1 MWSGDRERDVGTFF
15 RGCRMGT
22 GRWLLR
28 ICAVGMELLRDPRR
42 GCGLCPARGGR
53 RCCEFSV
60 RQVGFSGFSAL
71 PLTDR
76 RFGHRCGI
84 RGMRRQS
91 VRVERRSLL
100 NCCSD
105 EDRKKFRWCTLSDL
119 EQRKCAELSK
129 ALTAVLPLTAASSF
143 TRISCIRAHNTY
155 DCIDKIRANKADAAS
170 LDAGD
175 VYSAVKLY
183 GLTVVAKEIYDQG
196 NCVFAVAIAKRGTLD
211 IQSLRGVRSC
221 HSGARWT
228 SGWNI
233 PLGFLLARN
242 SLSWDE
248 AQPLS
253 QAISEYF
260 NASCIPGVGVAAP
273 QLCALCQGQKSYVRD
288 RNHFCETSS
297 NEPFY
302 DSEGAFRCLKDG
314 VADVAFL
321 DHLRIM
327 SATESEQQEYELLC
341 PDGSTAELSE
351 YSTCNL
357 GKGPGRG
364 IVTRNN
370 FQKITSKFLSMIQ
383 CLFGHKGKER
393 ARFALF
399 SSAPFGGKN
408 LLFRDATQHLQLLEE
423 QLEIAYVLGL
433 DYVALLKGLG
443 HEGSSLDN
451 SVVRWCCISDA
462 ELHKCEEWAL
472 NIKSDPLVCVQ
483 ATSMTKCIE
492 MIKSSEADAVTL
504 DATHVYIAGR
514 WGDCA
519 PAAETMEKTGK
530 LIHLQHKALPPV
542 YAVALAKK
550 SAKQIHIHNLRGRRS
565 CHSHLYSPGG
575 WLLLSRHTVGAWQN
589 ATENCDIAS
598 AYQNYFWKGCMPG
611 ADGNLCKVCIGD
623 GEVEGARVSSR
634 CAAGHNERYYGNMGA
649 LRCLVGNPNGRSF
662 GDVAFLEHSNLL
674 QNIDDLGSSG
684 WAKGYT
690 PLDFELLC
698 PDGTRAAVTEWAGC
712 NLGPIPP
719 STVMT
724 RPVTVTKIS
733 DFLLKSQESL
743 GSKLDSE
750 FQLFQSWK
758 YGESDLLFKDT
769 TQYLVHASHLS
780 YQEILGE
787 SFIQLAESVFNCT
800 PAGILDFCK
809 QDICA
814 SSSN

>member
-1 MWSGDRERDVGTFF
+1 
-15 RGCRMGT
+15 
-22 GRWLLR
+22 
-28 ICAVGMELLRDPRR
+28 
-42 GCGLCPARGGR
+42 
-53 RCCEFSV
+53 
-60 RQVGFSGFSAL
+60 
-71 PLTDR
+71 
-76 RFGHRCGI
+76 
-84 RGMRRQS
+84 
-91 VRVERRSLL
+91 
-100 NCCSD
+100 
-105 EDRKKFRWCTLSDL
+105 KKFRWCTLSDL

-129 ALTAVLPLTAASSF
+129 VLAAVLPLTTASSF

-183 GLTVVAKEIYDQG
+183 GLAVVAKEIYDQG
-196 NCVFAVAIAKRGTLD
+196 NCVFAVAVAKRGTLD
-211 IQSLRGVRSC
+211 IQSLRGARSC
-221 HSGARWT
+221 HNGARWT

-242 SLSWDE
+242 YLSWDE

-273 QLCALCQGQKSYVRD
+273 RLCALCQGQKSYVRD
-288 RNHFCETSS
+288 RNHFCETSN

-327 SATESEQQEYELLC
+327 SASESEQKEYELLC
-341 PDGSTAELSE
+341 PDGSTAELTE

-364 IVTRNN
+364 IITRNN
-370 FQKITSKFLSMIQ
+370 FQKITNKFLSMIQ
-383 CLFGHKGKER
+383 RLFGHKGKER
-393 ARFALF
+393 ARFDLF

-462 ELHKCEEWAL
+462 ELRKCEEWAL
-472 NIKSDPLVCVQ
+472 SIRSDPLVCVQ

-514 WGDCA
+514 CGLV
-519 PAAETMEKTGK
+519 PVAAECYGEFPCD
-530 LIHLQHKALPPV
+530 LIKKRGNQRTLPPI

-550 SAKQIHIHNLRGRRS
+550 STKQIHIHNLRRRRS
-565 CHSHLYSPGG
+565 CHSHMYSPGG
-575 WLLLSRHTVGAWQN
+575 WLLLSRHTVGARQN
-589 ATENCDIAS
+589 DTDNCDIGS

-634 CAAGHNERYYGNMGA
+634 CAANHNERYYGNMGA
-649 LRCLVGNPNGRSF
+649 LRCLVGNPSGRSF

-674 QNIDDLGSSG
+674 QNIEDLGSSG
-684 WAKGYT
+684 WAEGYT

-780 YQEILGE
+780 YEEILGV
-787 SFIQLAESVFNCT
+787 SFVQLAESVFNCT
-800 PAGILDFCK
+800 PAGKVEYLI
-809 QDICA
+809 
-814 SSSN
+814 

>member
-1 MWSGDRERDVGTFF
+1 
-15 RGCRMGT
+15 
-22 GRWLLR
+22 
-28 ICAVGMELLRDPRR
+28 
-42 GCGLCPARGGR
+42 
-53 RCCEFSV
+53 
-60 RQVGFSGFSAL
+60 
-71 PLTDR
+71 
-76 RFGHRCGI
+76 
-84 RGMRRQS
+84 
-91 VRVERRSLL
+91 
-100 NCCSD
+100 
-105 EDRKKFRWCTLSDL
+105 KKFRWCTLSDL

-129 ALTAVLPLTAASSF
+129 AFTAVLPLTTASSF

-183 GLTVVAKEIYDQG
+183 GLAVVAKEIYDQG

-211 IQSLRGVRSC
+211 IRSLRGVRSC
-221 HSGARWT
+221 HNGARWT

-242 SLSWDE
+242 YLSWDE

-260 NASCIPGVGVAAP
+260 NASCIPGIGLAAP
-273 QLCALCQGQKSYVRD
+273 RLCALCQGQKSYVRD

-327 SATESEQQEYELLC
+327 STTESEQQEYELLC
-341 PDGSTAELSE
+341 PDGSTAELTE

-364 IVTRNN
+364 IITRNN
-370 FQKITSKFLSMIQ
+370 FQKITNKFLSMIQ
-383 CLFGHKGKER
+383 RLFGRKGKER
-393 ARFALF
+393 DRFELF
-399 SSAPFGGKN
+399 SSASFGGKN

-462 ELHKCEEWAL
+462 ELRKCEEWAL

-514 WGDCA
+514 CGLV
-519 PAAETMEKTGK
+519 PVAAECYGEFSCDLIKKRGNEKT
-530 LIHLQHKALPPV
+530 LPPV

-575 WLLLSRHTVGAWQN
+575 WLLLSRHTVGAQQN
-589 ATENCDIAS
+589 DTDNCDIAS
-598 AYQNYFWKGCMPG
+598 VYQNYFWKGCMPG

-634 CAAGHNERYYGNMGA
+634 CAASHNERYYGNMGA
-649 LRCLVGNPNGRSF
+649 LRCLVGNPSGRSF

-769 TQYLVHASHLS
+769 TQHLVHASHLS
-780 YQEILGE
+780 YQDILGE
-787 SFIQLAESVFNCT
+787 SFMQLAESVFNCT
-800 PAGILDFCK
+800 PAGKVKFLI
-809 QDICA
+809 
-814 SSSN
+814 

>member
-1 MWSGDRERDVGTFF
+1 
-15 RGCRMGT
+15 
-22 GRWLLR
+22 
-28 ICAVGMELLRDPRR
+28 
-42 GCGLCPARGGR
+42 
-53 RCCEFSV
+53 
-60 RQVGFSGFSAL
+60 
-71 PLTDR
+71 
-76 RFGHRCGI
+76 
-84 RGMRRQS
+84 
-91 VRVERRSLL
+91 
-100 NCCSD
+100 
-105 EDRKKFRWCTLSDL
+105 KKFRWCTLSDL

-129 ALTAVLPLTAASSF
+129 ALTAVLPLSTASSF

-183 GLTVVAKEIYDQG
+183 GLAVVAKEIYDQG
-196 NCVFAVAIAKRGTLD
+196 NCVFAVAIAKRGALA

-242 SLSWDE
+242 YLSWDE

-273 QLCALCQGQKSYVRD
+273 RLCALCQGQKSYVRD

-327 SATESEQQEYELLC
+327 SATESEQEEYELLC

-370 FQKITSKFLSMIQ
+370 FQKITNKFLSMVQ
-383 CLFGHKGKER
+383 RLFGRKGKER
-393 ARFALF
+393 ARFELF
-399 SSAPFGGKN
+399 SSASFGGKN

-451 SVVRWCCISDA
+451 SVVRWCCISEA
-462 ELHKCEEWAL
+462 ELRKCEEWAL
-472 NIKSDPLVCVQ
+472 NVKSDPLVCVQ

-504 DATHVYIAGR
+504 DAAHVYIAGR
-514 WGDCA
+514 CGLV
-519 PAAETMEKTGK
+519 PVAAECYGEFSCDLSKKRGNQKHTNWCCHCFT
-530 LIHLQHKALPPV
+530 ALPPV

-575 WLLLSRHTVGAWQN
+575 WLLLSRHTVGALQN
-589 ATENCDIAS
+589 DSESCDITS

-634 CAAGHNERYYGNMGA
+634 CAASHNERYYGNMGA
-649 LRCLVGNPNGRSF
+649 LRCLVGNPSGRSF

-674 QNIDDLGSSG
+674 QNIEDLGSSG

-690 PLDFELLC
+690 ALDFELLC
-698 PDGTRAAVTEWAGC
+698 VDGTRAAVTEWAGC
-712 NLGPIPP
+712 NLGPVPP
-719 STVMT
+719 STVMA

-743 GSKLDSE
+743 GRDSE

-787 SFIQLAESVFNCT
+787 SFVQLAESVFNCT
-800 PAGILDFCK
+800 PAGKVRFLL
-809 QDICA
+809 
-814 SSSN
+814 

>member
-1 MWSGDRERDVGTFF
+1 
-15 RGCRMGT
+15 
-22 GRWLLR
+22 
-28 ICAVGMELLRDPRR
+28 
-42 GCGLCPARGGR
+42 
-53 RCCEFSV
+53 
-60 RQVGFSGFSAL
+60 
-71 PLTDR
+71 
-76 RFGHRCGI
+76 
-84 RGMRRQS
+84 
-91 VRVERRSLL
+91 
-100 NCCSD
+100 
-105 EDRKKFRWCTLSDL
+105 KKFRWCTLSDL

-129 ALTAVLPLTAASSF
+129 ALTAVLPLTTASSF
-143 TRISCIRAHNTY
+143 TRVSCIRAHNTY

-170 LDAGD
+170 MDAGD

-183 GLTVVAKEIYDQG
+183 GLAVVAKEIYDQG

-221 HSGARWT
+221 HNGARWT

-242 SLSWDE
+242 YLSWDE

-260 NASCIPGVGVAAP
+260 NASCIPGIGVAAP
-273 QLCALCQGQKSYVRD
+273 RLCALCQGQKSYVRD

-341 PDGSTAELSE
+341 PDGSTAELTE

-370 FQKITSKFLSMIQ
+370 FQRITNKFLSMIQ
-383 CLFGHKGKER
+383 RLFGRKGKER
-393 ARFALF
+393 ARFELF

-462 ELHKCEEWAL
+462 ELRKCEEWAL

-514 WGDCA
+514 CGLV
-519 PAAETMEKTGK
+519 PVAAECYGEFSCDLIKKRDNQKT
-530 LIHLQHKALPPV
+530 LPPV

-575 WLLLSRHTVGAWQN
+575 WLLLSRHTVGAQQN
-589 ATENCDIAS
+589 DTGNCDIAS

-634 CAAGHNERYYGNMGA
+634 CAASHNERYYGNMGA
-649 LRCLVGNPNGRSF
+649 LRCLVGNPSGRSF

-674 QNIDDLGSSG
+674 QNIEDLGSSG
-684 WAKGYT
+684 WVKGYT

-733 DFLLKSQESL
+733 DFLLQSQESL

-780 YQEILGE
+780 YQEILGV
-787 SFIQLAESVFNCT
+787 SFVQLAESVFNCT
-800 PAGILDFCK
+800 PAGKVKFLI
-809 QDICA
+809 
-814 SSSN
+814 

>member
-1 MWSGDRERDVGTFF
+1 
-15 RGCRMGT
+15 
-22 GRWLLR
+22 
-28 ICAVGMELLRDPRR
+28 
-42 GCGLCPARGGR
+42 
-53 RCCEFSV
+53 
-60 RQVGFSGFSAL
+60 
-71 PLTDR
+71 
-76 RFGHRCGI
+76 
-84 RGMRRQS
+84 
-91 VRVERRSLL
+91 
-100 NCCSD
+100 
-105 EDRKKFRWCTLSDL
+105 KKFRWCTLSDL
-119 EQRKCAELSK
+119 EQRKCAELAK

-183 GLTVVAKEIYDQG
+183 GLAVVAKEIYDQG
-196 NCVFAVAIAKRGTLD
+196 NCVFAVAVAKRGALD
-211 IQSLRGVRSC
+211 IQRLRGVRSC
-221 HSGARWT
+221 HNGARWT

-242 SLSWDE
+242 YLSWDE

-273 QLCALCQGQKSYVRD
+273 RLCALCQGQKSYVRD
-288 RNHFCETSS
+288 KNHFCETSS

-302 DSEGAFRCLKDG
+302 DSEGAFRCLKDE

-321 DHLRIM
+321 DHLRIV

-341 PDGSTAELSE
+341 PDGSTAELAE

-364 IVTRNN
+364 IVTRSN
-370 FQKITSKFLSMIQ
+370 FQKITNKFLSMIQ
-383 CLFGHKGKER
+383 RLFGPKGKER
-393 ARFALF
+393 ARFELFTSAL
-399 SSAPFGGKN
+399 FGGKN

-433 DYVALLKGLG
+433 DYVALLKALG

-462 ELHKCEEWAL
+462 ELLKCEEWAL
-472 NIKSDPLVCVQ
+472 SIKSDPLVCVQ

-514 WGDCA
+514 CGLV
-519 PAAETMEKTGK
+519 PVAAECYGEFSCDLIKERGK
-530 LIHLQHKALPPV
+530 QNTLPPV

-550 SAKQIHIHNLRGRRS
+550 SAKQINIHNLKGRRS

-575 WLLLSRHTVGAWQN
+575 WLLLSRHTVRAL
-589 ATENCDIAS
+589 ENDTKSCDVDS

-611 ADGNLCKVCIGD
+611 ADGNLCKVCVGD
-623 GEVEGARVSSR
+623 SEVEGARVSSR
-634 CAAGHNERYYGNMGA
+634 CAAGHNEHYYGNMGA
-649 LRCLVGNPNGRSF
+649 LRCLVGNPSGRSF

-674 QNIDDLGSSG
+674 QNIEDLDSSG
-684 WAKGYT
+684 WAKGYS

-724 RPVTVTKIS
+724 RPVTVTKIY
-733 DFLLKSQESL
+733 DFLRKSQESL

-758 YGESDLLFKDT
+758 YGKSDLLFKDT
-769 TQYLVHASHLS
+769 TRYLVHASHLN
-780 YQEILGE
+780 YQEILGD
-787 SFIQLAESVFNCT
+787 SFVQLAESVFNCT
-800 PAGILDFCK
+800 PAGKVKFLI
-809 QDICA
+809 
-814 SSSN
+814 

>member
-1 MWSGDRERDVGTFF
+1 
-15 RGCRMGT
+15 
-22 GRWLLR
+22 
-28 ICAVGMELLRDPRR
+28 
-42 GCGLCPARGGR
+42 
-53 RCCEFSV
+53 
-60 RQVGFSGFSAL
+60 
-71 PLTDR
+71 
-76 RFGHRCGI
+76 
-84 RGMRRQS
+84 
-91 VRVERRSLL
+91 
-100 NCCSD
+100 
-105 EDRKKFRWCTLSDL
+105 KKFRWCTLSDL

-129 ALTAVLPLTAASSF
+129 ALTAVLPLSTASSF

-183 GLTVVAKEIYDQG
+183 GLAVVAKEIYDQG

-221 HSGARWT
+221 HNGARWT

-242 SLSWDE
+242 YLSWDE

-273 QLCALCQGQKSYVRD
+273 HLCALCQGQKSYVRD

-327 SATESEQQEYELLC
+327 NATESEEQEYELLC

-351 YSTCNL
+351 YRTCNL
-357 GKGPGRG
+357 GRGPGHA

-370 FQKITSKFLSMIQ
+370 FQRITNKFLSMVQ
-383 CLFGHKGKER
+383 RLFGHKGKER
-393 ARFALF
+393 ARFELF

-408 LLFRDATQHLQLLEE
+408 LLFKDATQHLQLLEE
-423 QLEIAYVLGL
+423 QQEIAYVLGL

-483 ATSMTKCIE
+483 ATSMAKCIE

-504 DATHVYIAGR
+504 DATHTYIAGR
-514 WGDCA
+514 CGLV
-519 PAAETMEKTGK
+519 PVAAECYGEFSCDLKKRGNQKT
-530 LIHLQHKALPPV
+530 LPPV

-565 CHSHLYSPGG
+565 CHSHLYSPAG
-575 WLLLSRHTVGAWQN
+575 WLLLSRHTVGAQQN
-589 ATENCDIAS
+589 DTENCDIAS

-634 CAAGHNERYYGNMGA
+634 CAASHNERYYGNMGA
-649 LRCLVGNPNGRSF
+649 LRCLVGNPSGRSF

-674 QNIDDLGSSG
+674 QNIEDLGSSG
-684 WAKGYT
+684 WAKGFT

-698 PDGTRAAVTEWAGC
+698 ADGTRAAVTEWPGC
-712 NLGPIPP
+712 HLGPVPP

-733 DFLLKSQESL
+733 DFLLQSQESL

-800 PAGILDFCK
+800 PAGKVKFLM
-809 QDICA
+809 
-814 SSSN
+814 

>member
-1 MWSGDRERDVGTFF
+1 
-15 RGCRMGT
+15 
-22 GRWLLR
+22 
-28 ICAVGMELLRDPRR
+28 
-42 GCGLCPARGGR
+42 
-53 RCCEFSV
+53 
-60 RQVGFSGFSAL
+60 
-71 PLTDR
+71 
-76 RFGHRCGI
+76 
-84 RGMRRQS
+84 
-91 VRVERRSLL
+91 
-100 NCCSD
+100 
-105 EDRKKFRWCTLSDL
+105 KKFRWCTLSDL

-129 ALTAVLPLTAASSF
+129 ALTAVLPLTAATSF

-183 GLTVVAKEIYDQG
+183 GLAVVAKEIYDQG
-196 NCVFAVAIAKRGTLD
+196 NCVFAVAIARRGTLD
-211 IQSLRGVRSC
+211 IQRLRGVRSC
-221 HSGARWT
+221 HNGARWT
-228 SGWNI
+228 SGWNV

-242 SLSWDE
+242 DLSWDE

-253 QAISEYF
+253 QAVSEYF

-273 QLCALCQGQKSYVRD
+273 RLCALCQGQKSYVRD

-327 SATESEQQEYELLC
+327 SATESEQEEYELLC
-341 PDGSTAELSE
+341 PDGSTAELTE

-370 FQKITSKFLSMIQ
+370 FQKVTTKFLSMIQ
-383 CLFGHKGKER
+383 RLFGRKGKER
-393 ARFALF
+393 ARFELF
-399 SSAPFGGKN
+399 SSARFGGKN
-408 LLFRDATQHLQLLEE
+408 LLFRDATQHLQLLQE

-462 ELHKCEEWAL
+462 ELRKCEEWAL

-514 WGDCA
+514 CGLVPVAVECY
-519 PAAETMEKTGK
+519 GK
-530 LIHLQHKALPPV
+530 FSCEGITKV

-565 CHSHLYSPGG
+565 CHSHLYSPAG
-575 WLLLSRHTVGAWQN
+575 WLLLSKHTVGAPQN

-598 AYQNYFWKGCMPG
+598 AFQHYFWKGCMPG
-611 ADGNLCKVCIGD
+611 AEGNLCKVCIGD

-634 CAAGHNERYYGNMGA
+634 CAANHNERYYGNMGA
-649 LRCLVGNPNGRSF
+649 LRCLVGNPSGRSF

-674 QNIDDLGSSG
+674 QNIEDLGSSG
-684 WAKGYT
+684 WAEGYT

-698 PDGTRAAVTEWAGC
+698 VDGTRAAVTEWAGC
-712 NLGPIPP
+712 NLGPMPP

-724 RPVTVTKIS
+724 RPVAVTKIS
-733 DFLLKSQESL
+733 DFLLDSQESL

-787 SFIQLAESVFNCT
+787 SFLQLAESVFNCT
-800 PAGILDFCK
+800 PAGKVKFFI
-809 QDICA
+809 
-814 SSSN
+814 

>member
-1 MWSGDRERDVGTFF
+1 
-15 RGCRMGT
+15 
-22 GRWLLR
+22 
-28 ICAVGMELLRDPRR
+28 
-42 GCGLCPARGGR
+42 
-53 RCCEFSV
+53 
-60 RQVGFSGFSAL
+60 
-71 PLTDR
+71 
-76 RFGHRCGI
+76 
-84 RGMRRQS
+84 
-91 VRVERRSLL
+91 
-100 NCCSD
+100 
-105 EDRKKFRWCTLSDL
+105 KKFRWCTLSDL

-129 ALTAVLPLTAASSF
+129 ALTAVLPLTTASSF

-183 GLTVVAKEIYDQG
+183 GLAVVAKEIYDQG

-211 IQSLRGVRSC
+211 IHSLRGMRSC
-221 HSGARWT
+221 HNGARWT

-242 SLSWDE
+242 DLSWDE

-260 NASCIPGVGVAAP
+260 NASCVPGVGVAAP
-273 QLCALCQGQKSYVRD
+273 RLCALCQGQKSYVRD

-327 SATESEQQEYELLC
+327 SATDSERQEYELLC
-341 PDGSTAELSE
+341 PDGSTAELTE

-364 IVTRNN
+364 IITRNN
-370 FQKITSKFLSMIQ
+370 FQKITNKFLSMIQ
-383 CLFGHKGKER
+383 RLFGRKGKER
-393 ARFALF
+393 ARFELF

-433 DYVALLKGLG
+433 DYVSLLKGLG

-451 SVVRWCCISDA
+451 SIVRWCCISDT
-462 ELHKCEEWAL
+462 ELRKCEEWAL
-472 NIKSDPLVCVQ
+472 SIKSDPLVCVR

-492 MIKSSEADAVTL
+492 MIKGSEADAVTL
-504 DATHVYIAGR
+504 DATHMYIAGR
-514 WGDCA
+514 CGLV
-519 PAAETMEKTGK
+519 PVAAECYGEFSCDLIKKRGNQKT
-530 LIHLQHKALPPV
+530 LPPI

-589 ATENCDIAS
+589 DTENCDTGS

-634 CAAGHNERYYGNMGA
+634 CAASHNERYYGNMGA
-649 LRCLVGNPNGRSF
+649 LRCLVGNPSGRSF

-674 QNIDDLGSSG
+674 QNIEDLGSSG

-750 FQLFQSWK
+750 FQLFQSRK
-758 YGESDLLFKDT
+758 YGESDLLFKDA
-769 TQYLVHASHLS
+769 TQSLVHASHLS

-787 SFIQLAESVFNCT
+787 SFVQLAESVFNCT
-800 PAGILDFCK
+800 PAGKVKFLI
-809 QDICA
+809 
-814 SSSN
+814 

>member
-1 MWSGDRERDVGTFF
+1 
-15 RGCRMGT
+15 
-22 GRWLLR
+22 
-28 ICAVGMELLRDPRR
+28 
-42 GCGLCPARGGR
+42 
-53 RCCEFSV
+53 
-60 RQVGFSGFSAL
+60 
-71 PLTDR
+71 
-76 RFGHRCGI
+76 
-84 RGMRRQS
+84 
-91 VRVERRSLL
+91 
-100 NCCSD
+100 
-105 EDRKKFRWCTLSDL
+105 KKFRWCTLSDL

-129 ALTAVLPLTAASSF
+129 ALLSVLPLAAVNSF
-143 TRISCIRAHNTY
+143 ARISCIRAHNTQ
-155 DCIDKIRANKADAAS
+155 DCIDKIRVNKADAAS

-183 GLTVVAKEIYDQG
+183 GLTVVAKETYDQG
-196 NCVFAVAIAKRGTLD
+196 NCVFAVAVAKRGTLD
-211 IQSLRGVRSC
+211 IWRLRGVRSC
-221 HSGARWT
+221 HNGARWT

-242 SLSWDE
+242 DLSWDE
-248 AQPLS
+248 GQPLS
-253 QAISEYF
+253 QVISEYF

-288 RNHFCETSS
+288 KNHFCETSS

-302 DSEGAFRCLKDG
+302 DSEGAFRCLKNG

-321 DHLRIM
+321 DHLTVM

-341 PDGSTAELSE
+341 PDGTTAELTE

-357 GKGPGRG
+357 GKGPGRA
-364 IVTRNN
+364 IITRHN
-370 FQKITSKFLSMIQ
+370 FQKTTNKFLSMIQ
-383 CLFGHKGKER
+383 RLFGRKGKER
-393 ARFALF
+393 ARFELF
-399 SSAPFGGKN
+399 TSAPFGGKN

-462 ELHKCEEWAL
+462 ELRKCEEWSL
-472 NIKSDPLVCVQ
+472 SIKSDPLVCVQ

-514 WGDCA
+514 CGLV
-519 PAAETMEKTGK
+519 PVAAECYGKFLYDLSKKRGNQKT
-530 LIHLQHKALPPV
+530 LPPV

-550 SAKQIHIHNLRGRRS
+550 DAKQINIHNLRGRRS

-575 WLLLSRHTVGAWQN
+575 WLLLSRYTVGALQN
-589 ATENCDIAS
+589 DTENCDIDS
-598 AYQNYFWKGCMPG
+598 AFRNYFWKGCMPG

-623 GEVEGARVSSR
+623 SGVEGARVSSR
-634 CAAGHNERYYGNMGA
+634 CAASHNERYYGNMGA
-649 LRCLVGNPNGRSF
+649 LRCLVGNPSGRSF

-674 QNIDDLGSSG
+674 QNIENLDSSG

-690 PLDFELLC
+690 AIDFELLC
-698 PDGTRAAVTEWAGC
+698 PDGTRAAVTEWAAC

-719 STVMT
+719 NTVMT
-724 RPVTVTKIS
+724 RPVSVTKIY
-733 DFLLKSQESL
+733 DFLMKSQESL

-750 FQLFQSWK
+750 FNLFKSWK

-769 TQYLVHASHLS
+769 TRYLVHANHMS
-780 YQEILGE
+780 YQEILGV
-787 SFIQLAESVFNCT
+787 SFFQLAESVFKCT
-800 PAGILDFCK
+800 PTGKVKFLI
-809 QDICA
+809 
-814 SSSN
+814 

>member
-1 MWSGDRERDVGTFF
+1 
-15 RGCRMGT
+15 
-22 GRWLLR
+22 
-28 ICAVGMELLRDPRR
+28 
-42 GCGLCPARGGR
+42 
-53 RCCEFSV
+53 
-60 RQVGFSGFSAL
+60 
-71 PLTDR
+71 
-76 RFGHRCGI
+76 
-84 RGMRRQS
+84 
-91 VRVERRSLL
+91 
-100 NCCSD
+100 
-105 EDRKKFRWCTLSDL
+105 KKFRWCTLSDL

-129 ALTAVLPLTAASSF
+129 ALTAVLPLNTASSF

-183 GLTVVAKEIYDQG
+183 GLTAVAKEIYDQG

-221 HSGARWT
+221 HNGARWT

-242 SLSWDE
+242 YLSWDE

-273 QLCALCQGQKSYVRD
+273 RLCALCQGQKSYVRD

-327 SATESEQQEYELLC
+327 SAIESEQQEYELLC
-341 PDGSTAELSE
+341 PDGSTAELTQ
-351 YSTCNL
+351 YSSCNL

-370 FQKITSKFLSMIQ
+370 FHKITNKFLSMIQ
-383 CLFGHKGKER
+383 RLFGRKGKET
-393 ARFALF
+393 ARFELF

-433 DYVALLKGLG
+433 DYVALLKALG

-462 ELHKCEEWAL
+462 ELRKCEEWAL

-514 WGDCA
+514 CGLV
-519 PAAETMEKTGK
+519 PVAAECYGEFSCDLIKKRGNIKT
-530 LIHLQHKALPPV
+530 LPPV

-550 SAKQIHIHNLRGRRS
+550 SAKQIHIRNLRGRRS
-565 CHSHLYSPGG
+565 CHSHLYSPAG
-575 WLLLSRHTVGAWQN
+575 WLLLSRHTVGAQQN
-589 ATENCDIAS
+589 DTESCDIAA

-634 CAAGHNERYYGNMGA
+634 CAASHNERYYGNMGA
-649 LRCLVGNPNGRSF
+649 LRCLVGNPSGRSF

-674 QNIDDLGSSG
+674 QNIEDLGSSG
-684 WAKGYT
+684 WAEGYT

-698 PDGTRAAVTEWAGC
+698 PNGTRTAVTEWAGC

-724 RPVTVTKIS
+724 RPVTVAKIS
-733 DFLLKSQESL
+733 EFLLQSQESL

-787 SFIQLAESVFNCT
+787 SFLQLAESVFNCT
-800 PAGILDFCK
+800 PAGK
-809 QDICA
+809 VK
-814 SSSN
+814 

>member
-1 MWSGDRERDVGTFF
+1 
-15 RGCRMGT
+15 
-22 GRWLLR
+22 
-28 ICAVGMELLRDPRR
+28 
-42 GCGLCPARGGR
+42 
-53 RCCEFSV
+53 
-60 RQVGFSGFSAL
+60 
-71 PLTDR
+71 
-76 RFGHRCGI
+76 
-84 RGMRRQS
+84 
-91 VRVERRSLL
+91 
-100 NCCSD
+100 
-105 EDRKKFRWCTLSDL
+105 KKFRWCTLSDL

-129 ALTAVLPLTAASSF
+129 ALTAVLPLSTASSF

-183 GLTVVAKEIYDQG
+183 GLAVVAKEIYDQG
-196 NCVFAVAIAKRGTLD
+196 NCVFAVAIARRGTLD

-221 HSGARWT
+221 HNGARWT

-242 SLSWDE
+242 YLSWDE

-273 QLCALCQGQKSYVRD
+273 RLCALCQGQKSYVRD

-297 NEPFY
+297 SEPFY

-341 PDGSTAELSE
+341 PDGSRAELSE
-351 YSTCNL
+351 YSSCNL

-370 FQKITSKFLSMIQ
+370 FQRITNKFLSMIQ
-383 CLFGHKGKER
+383 RLFGRKGKER
-393 ARFALF
+393 ARFELF

-408 LLFRDATQHLQLLEE
+408 LLFQDATQHLQLLEE

-443 HEGSSLDN
+443 HEGSSLDS

-462 ELHKCEEWAL
+462 ELRKCEEWAL

-504 DATHVYIAGR
+504 DATHTYIAGR
-514 WGDCA
+514 CGLV
-519 PAAETMEKTGK
+519 PVAAECYGEFSCDLIKKRGNQKT
-530 LIHLQHKALPPV
+530 LPPV

-565 CHSHLYSPGG
+565 CHSHLYSPAG
-575 WLLLSRHTVGAWQN
+575 WLLLSRHTVGAQQN
-589 ATENCDIAS
+589 DTENCDIAS

-634 CAAGHNERYYGNMGA
+634 CAASHNERYYGNMGA
-649 LRCLVGNPNGRSF
+649 LRCLVGNPSGRSF

-674 QNIDDLGSSG
+674 QNIEDLGSSG
-684 WAKGYT
+684 WAQGFT
-690 PLDFELLC
+690 ALDFELLC
-698 PDGTRAAVTEWAGC
+698 ADGTRAAVTEWAGC
-712 NLGPIPP
+712 NLGPVPP
-719 STVMT
+719 STVIT

-733 DFLLKSQESL
+733 DFLLQSQESL

-758 YGESDLLFKDT
+758 YGESDLLFKDA

-800 PAGILDFCK
+800 PAGKVKVLI
-809 QDICA
+809 
-814 SSSN
+814 

>member
-1 MWSGDRERDVGTFF
+1 
-15 RGCRMGT
+15 
-22 GRWLLR
+22 
-28 ICAVGMELLRDPRR
+28 
-42 GCGLCPARGGR
+42 
-53 RCCEFSV
+53 
-60 RQVGFSGFSAL
+60 
-71 PLTDR
+71 
-76 RFGHRCGI
+76 
-84 RGMRRQS
+84 
-91 VRVERRSLL
+91 
-100 NCCSD
+100 
-105 EDRKKFRWCTLSDL
+105 KKFRWCTLSDL

-129 ALTAVLPLTAASSF
+129 ALTAVLPLATAGSF
-143 TRISCIRAHNTY
+143 ARISCIRAHNTY

-183 GLTVVAKEIYDQG
+183 GLAVVAKEIYDQG
-196 NCVFAVAIAKRGTLD
+196 NCVFAVAVAKRGTLD
-211 IQSLRGVRSC
+211 IQRLRGVRSC
-221 HSGARWT
+221 HNGARWT

-242 SLSWDE
+242 DLSWDE

-253 QAISEYF
+253 QAISAYF

-273 QLCALCQGQKSYVRD
+273 RLCALCQGQKSYVRD
-288 RNHFCETSS
+288 KNHFCETSS

-302 DSEGAFRCLKDG
+302 DSEGAFRCLKEG

-341 PDGSTAELSE
+341 PDGSTAELTE

-357 GKGPGRG
+357 GTGPGRG
-364 IVTRNN
+364 IVTRHN
-370 FQKITSKFLSMIQ
+370 FHKITNKFLTMIQ
-383 CLFGHKGKER
+383 RLFGRRGKER
-393 ARFALF
+393 ARFELF
-399 SSAPFGGKN
+399 TSAPYGGKN

-443 HEGSSLDN
+443 HEGSSLEN
-451 SVVRWCCISDA
+451 SVVRWCCISNA

-472 NIKSDPLVCVQ
+472 SIKSNPLVCVQ

-514 WGDCA
+514 CGLV
-519 PAAETMEKTGK
+519 PVAAECYGEFSCDLFKERGSQET
-530 LIHLQHKALPPV
+530 LPPV

-550 SAKQIHIHNLRGRRS
+550 SAKQMNIHNLKGRRS
-565 CHSHLYSPGG
+565 CHSHLYSPAG
-575 WLLLSRHTVGAWQN
+575 WLLLSRHTVGALGNDTQ
-589 ATENCDIAS
+589 NCDIGS

-611 ADGNLCKVCIGD
+611 ADGNMCKVCIGD
-623 GEVEGARVSSR
+623 SEVEGARVSSR
-634 CAAGHNERYYGNMGA
+634 CAAGHNEHYYGNMGA
-649 LRCLVGNPNGRSF
+649 LRCLVGNPSGRSF

-674 QNIDDLGSSG
+674 QNIEDLDSSG

-690 PLDFELLC
+690 ALDFELLC

-712 NLGPIPP
+712 HLGHIPP

-724 RPVTVTKIS
+724 RPVTVTKIY
-733 DFLLKSQESL
+733 DFLMQSQESL

-758 YGESDLLFKDT
+758 YGGSDLLFKDA
-769 TQYLVHASHLS
+769 TQYLVPASHLS
-780 YQEILGE
+780 YQEILGD

-800 PAGILDFCK
+800 PAGK
-809 QDICA
+809 VK
-814 SSSN
+814 

>member
-1 MWSGDRERDVGTFF
+1 
-15 RGCRMGT
+15 
-22 GRWLLR
+22 
-28 ICAVGMELLRDPRR
+28 
-42 GCGLCPARGGR
+42 
-53 RCCEFSV
+53 
-60 RQVGFSGFSAL
+60 
-71 PLTDR
+71 
-76 RFGHRCGI
+76 
-84 RGMRRQS
+84 
-91 VRVERRSLL
+91 
-100 NCCSD
+100 
-105 EDRKKFRWCTLSDL
+105 KKFRWCTLSDL

-129 ALTAVLPLTAASSF
+129 VLTAVLPLTTASSF

-183 GLTVVAKEIYDQG
+183 GLAVVAKEIYDQG
-196 NCVFAVAIAKRGTLD
+196 NCVFAVAIAKRGALD
-211 IQSLRGVRSC
+211 IQNLRGVRSC
-221 HSGARWT
+221 HNGARWT

-242 SLSWDE
+242 YLPWDE

-327 SATESEQQEYELLC
+327 NATESEQQEYELLC
-341 PDGSTAELSE
+341 ADGSTAELTE

-364 IVTRNN
+364 IVTRRN
-370 FQKITSKFLSMIQ
+370 FQKITNKFLSMIQ
-383 CLFGHKGKER
+383 RLFGHKGKER
-393 ARFALF
+393 ARFELF

-462 ELHKCEEWAL
+462 ELQKCEQWAL

-483 ATSMTKCIE
+483 ATSMAKCIE

-514 WGDCA
+514 CGLV
-519 PAAETMEKTGK
+519 PVAAECYGEFSCDLIKKRGNQKT
-530 LIHLQHKALPPV
+530 LSPV

-575 WLLLSRHTVGAWQN
+575 WLLLSRYTVGAQQN
-589 ATENCDIAS
+589 DTENCDIAS

-634 CAAGHNERYYGNMGA
+634 CAASHNERYYGNMGA
-649 LRCLVGNPNGRSF
+649 LRCLVGNPSGRSF

-674 QNIDDLGSSG
+674 QNIEDLGSSG
-684 WAKGYT
+684 WAKGYS
-690 PLDFELLC
+690 PPDFELLC

-712 NLGPIPP
+712 NLGPVPP

-787 SFIQLAESVFNCT
+787 SFVQLAESVFNCT
-800 PAGILDFCK
+800 PAGKVQFLI
-809 QDICA
+809 
-814 SSSN
+814 

>member
-1 MWSGDRERDVGTFF
+1 
-15 RGCRMGT
+15 
-22 GRWLLR
+22 
-28 ICAVGMELLRDPRR
+28 
-42 GCGLCPARGGR
+42 
-53 RCCEFSV
+53 
-60 RQVGFSGFSAL
+60 
-71 PLTDR
+71 
-76 RFGHRCGI
+76 
-84 RGMRRQS
+84 
-91 VRVERRSLL
+91 
-100 NCCSD
+100 
-105 EDRKKFRWCTLSDL
+105 KKFRWCTLSDL

-129 ALTAVLPLTAASSF
+129 ALTAVLPPSTASSF

-183 GLTVVAKEIYDQG
+183 GLAVVAKEIYDQG
-196 NCVFAVAIAKRGTLD
+196 NCVFAVAVARRGALD

-221 HSGARWT
+221 HNGARWT
-228 SGWNI
+228 SGWNV

-242 SLSWDE
+242 YLAWDE

-341 PDGSTAELSE
+341 PDGSTAELTQ

-357 GKGPGRG
+357 GKGPGRA

-370 FQKITSKFLSMIQ
+370 FQRITNKFLSMIQ
-383 CLFGHKGKER
+383 RLFGRKGKER
-393 ARFALF
+393 ARFELF

-472 NIKSDPLVCVQ
+472 NIRSDPLVCVQ
-483 ATSMTKCIE
+483 AASMAKCIE

-514 WGDCA
+514 CGLV
-519 PAAETMEKTGK
+519 PVAAECYGEFSRDLIKNRGNQKT
-530 LIHLQHKALPPV
+530 LPPV

-565 CHSHLYSPGG
+565 CHSHMYSPAG
-575 WLLLSRHTVGAWQN
+575 WLLLSRHTVGAQQN
-589 ATENCDIAS
+589 DTENCDIAS

-634 CAAGHNERYYGNMGA
+634 CAASHNERYYGNMGA
-649 LRCLVGNPNGRSF
+649 LRCLVGNPSGRSF

-674 QNIDDLGSSG
+674 QNIEDLGSSG
-684 WAKGYT
+684 WARGWS
-690 PLDFELLC
+690 PPDFELLC
-698 PDGTRAAVTEWAGC
+698 VDGTRAAVTEWAGC
-712 NLGPIPP
+712 NLGPVPP

-733 DFLLKSQESL
+733 DFLLQSQESL

-800 PAGILDFCK
+800 PAGKLKFLI
-809 QDICA
+809 
-814 SSSN
+814 

>member
-1 MWSGDRERDVGTFF
+1 
-15 RGCRMGT
+15 
-22 GRWLLR
+22 
-28 ICAVGMELLRDPRR
+28 
-42 GCGLCPARGGR
+42 
-53 RCCEFSV
+53 
-60 RQVGFSGFSAL
+60 
-71 PLTDR
+71 
-76 RFGHRCGI
+76 
-84 RGMRRQS
+84 
-91 VRVERRSLL
+91 
-100 NCCSD
+100 
-105 EDRKKFRWCTLSDL
+105 KKFRWCTLSDL

-129 ALTAVLPLTAASSF
+129 ALMAVLPLTTANSF

-183 GLTVVAKEIYDQG
+183 GLAVVAKEIYDQG
-196 NCVFAVAIAKRGTLD
+196 NCVFAVAVARRGTLD

-221 HSGARWT
+221 HNGARWT

-242 SLSWDE
+242 DLSWDE

-273 QLCALCQGQKSYVRD
+273 QLCALCQGQKSFVRD

-341 PDGSTAELSE
+341 PDGSTAELTE

-364 IVTRNN
+364 VITRNN
-370 FQKITSKFLSMIQ
+370 FQKITNKFLSMIQ
-383 CLFGHKGKER
+383 RLFGQKGKER
-393 ARFALF
+393 ARFELF

-451 SVVRWCCISDA
+451 SIVRWCCISDA
-462 ELHKCEEWAL
+462 ELRKCEEWAL
-472 NIKSDPLVCVQ
+472 SIKSDPLVCVQ

-514 WGDCA
+514 CGLV
-519 PAAETMEKTGK
+519 PVAAECYGEFSCD
-530 LIHLQHKALPPV
+530 LIKKRGNPKITIENIVTFTQFVMLSLPPV

-550 SAKQIHIHNLRGRRS
+550 STKQIHIHNLRGRRS

-575 WLLLSRHTVGAWQN
+575 WLLLSRHTVGAQKN
-589 ATENCDIAS
+589 DTENCDIGS

-611 ADGNLCKVCIGD
+611 ADGNLCKVCIGN

-634 CAAGHNERYYGNMGA
+634 CAASHNERYYGNMGA
-649 LRCLVGNPNGRSF
+649 LRCLVGNPSGRSF

-674 QNIDDLGSSG
+674 QNIEDLDSSG

-698 PDGTRAAVTEWAGC
+698 LDGTRAAVTEWAGC

-758 YGESDLLFKDT
+758 YGESDLLFKDA
-769 TQYLVHASHLS
+769 TQHLVHASHLS
-780 YQEILGE
+780 YQEILGV
-787 SFIQLAESVFNCT
+787 SFVQLAESVFNCT
-800 PAGILDFCK
+800 PAGKVK
-809 QDICA
+809 QLI
-814 SSSN
+814 

>member
-1 MWSGDRERDVGTFF
+1 
-15 RGCRMGT
+15 
-22 GRWLLR
+22 
-28 ICAVGMELLRDPRR
+28 
-42 GCGLCPARGGR
+42 
-53 RCCEFSV
+53 
-60 RQVGFSGFSAL
+60 
-71 PLTDR
+71 
-76 RFGHRCGI
+76 
-84 RGMRRQS
+84 
-91 VRVERRSLL
+91 
-100 NCCSD
+100 
-105 EDRKKFRWCTLSDL
+105 KKFRWCTLSDL

-129 ALTAVLPLTAASSF
+129 VLTAVLPLTTASSF

-155 DCIDKIRANKADAAS
+155 DCIDKIRANKADAVS

-183 GLTVVAKEIYDQG
+183 GLAVVAKEIYDQG
-196 NCVFAVAIAKRGTLD
+196 NCVFAVAVAKRGTLD

-221 HSGARWT
+221 HNGARWT

-242 SLSWDE
+242 YLSWDE

-327 SATESEQQEYELLC
+327 GATESEQQEYELLC
-341 PDGSTAELSE
+341 PDGSTAELTE

-364 IVTRNN
+364 IVTRSN
-370 FQKITSKFLSMIQ
+370 FQRITNKFLSMIQ
-383 CLFGHKGKER
+383 RLFGQKGKEK
-393 ARFALF
+393 ARFELF

-433 DYVALLKGLG
+433 DYVALLKALG
-443 HEGSSLDN
+443 HEGSSLEN

-514 WGDCA
+514 CGLV
-519 PAAETMEKTGK
+519 PVAAECYGEFSSDLIKKRGNQKT
-530 LIHLQHKALPPV
+530 LPPV

-565 CHSHLYSPGG
+565 CHSQLYSPAG
-575 WLLLSRHTVGAWQN
+575 WLLLSRHTVGAQQN
-589 ATENCDIAS
+589 DTENCDIAS
-598 AYQNYFWKGCMPG
+598 AYQNYFWKSCMPG

-634 CAAGHNERYYGNMGA
+634 CAASHNERYYGNMGA
-649 LRCLVGNPNGRSF
+649 LRCLVGNPSGRSF

-674 QNIDDLGSSG
+674 QNIEDLGSSG
-684 WAKGYT
+684 WAKGYS

-712 NLGPIPP
+712 NLGPVPP
-719 STVMT
+719 SAVMT

-758 YGESDLLFKDT
+758 YGENDLLFKDT

-800 PAGILDFCK
+800 SAGKDKFLI
-809 QDICA
+809 
-814 SSSN
+814 

>member
-1 MWSGDRERDVGTFF
+1 
-15 RGCRMGT
+15 
-22 GRWLLR
+22 
-28 ICAVGMELLRDPRR
+28 
-42 GCGLCPARGGR
+42 
-53 RCCEFSV
+53 
-60 RQVGFSGFSAL
+60 
-71 PLTDR
+71 
-76 RFGHRCGI
+76 
-84 RGMRRQS
+84 
-91 VRVERRSLL
+91 
-100 NCCSD
+100 
-105 EDRKKFRWCTLSDL
+105 KKFRWCTLSDL

-129 ALTAVLPLTAASSF
+129 ALTAVLPLTTASSF

-183 GLTVVAKEIYDQG
+183 GLAVVAKEIYDQG

-221 HSGARWT
+221 HNGARWT

-242 SLSWDE
+242 YLSWDE

-260 NASCIPGVGVAAP
+260 NTSCIPGVGVAAP
-273 QLCALCQGQKSYVRD
+273 RLCALCQGQKSYVRD

-341 PDGSTAELSE
+341 PDGSTAELTE

-370 FQKITSKFLSMIQ
+370 FQKITNKFLSMIQ
-383 CLFGHKGKER
+383 RLFGHKGKER
-393 ARFALF
+393 ARFELF

-462 ELHKCEEWAL
+462 ELRKCEEWAL

-514 WGDCA
+514 CGLV
-519 PAAETMEKTGK
+519 PVAAECYGEFSCDLIKKRGNQKT
-530 LIHLQHKALPPV
+530 LPPV

-575 WLLLSRHTVGAWQN
+575 WLLLSRHTVGARQN
-589 ATENCDIAS
+589 DTENCDIAS

-634 CAAGHNERYYGNMGA
+634 CAASHNERYYGNMGA
-649 LRCLVGNPNGRSF
+649 LRCLVGNPSGRSF

-674 QNIDDLGSSG
+674 QNIEDLGSSG

-698 PDGTRAAVTEWAGC
+698 PDGTRTAVTEWAGC

-758 YGESDLLFKDT
+758 YGENDLLFKDT

-787 SFIQLAESVFNCT
+787 SFVQLAESVFNCT
-800 PAGILDFCK
+800 PAGKVKFLI
-809 QDICA
+809 
-814 SSSN
+814 